1 MAANAS
7 TVQSAALVDLLK
19 QNFGTFFI
27 GFAISTTLYGISV
40 LQAYLYYRN
49 YHSDHPVLKGTVAL
63 LLVLD
68 TLCTIFMAHGLQ
80 FWQESY
86 HRSHYPLTEKF
97 LITIITFVAQAFY
110 ARTTWKISCSVMI
123 TASVG
128 VFAAVTFVLGIVN
141 TVHLYQNP
149 LATSI
154 SARSFQILAGLVQGT
169 AAFNDVLITLCL
181 CTWLYRQKSGADGWV
196 AGQAFGTDKILDTL
210 ILYTVSRGV
219 LTAVIQILF
228 LTLNLAFPHAT
239 YWSPFHQ
246 AVGKLYVNSVFA
258 T

>member
-68 TLCTIFMAHGLQ
+68 TLCTIFMAHGLYTL
-80 FWQESY
+80 FVFNFGKSPTIDLIIPWS
-86 HRSHYPLTEKF
+86 LTTEKF

-196 AGQAFGTDKILDTL
+196 AGQAFSTDKILDTL
-210 ILYTVSRGV
+210 ILYTVSRDRRE
-219 LTAVIQILF
+219 
-228 LTLNLAFPHAT
+228 TLR
-239 YWSPFHQ
+239 
-246 AVGKLYVNSVFA
+246 
-258 T
+258 